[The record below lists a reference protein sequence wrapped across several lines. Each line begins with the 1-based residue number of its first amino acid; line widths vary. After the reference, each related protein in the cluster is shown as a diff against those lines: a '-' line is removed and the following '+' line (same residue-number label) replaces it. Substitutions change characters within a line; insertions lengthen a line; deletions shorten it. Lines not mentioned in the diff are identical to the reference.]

1 MLAIPMCWCAG
12 NANFGD
18 WIGPYLVGQI
28 TGRPV
33 VNTGSSPGVL
43 ITAGSILNWA
53 TAGAVVWGA
62 GLANLTDEV
71 DPRAEIH
78 AVRGPLTREIALKC
92 GAECPEVYGDP
103 ALLLPRFIPKPDGKL
118 YDIGIVPHYKDYPVV
133 SRFFSRKHRVQVI
146 DVLRPVPDV
155 VADIAASSV
164 IWSSSLHGLI
174 VADAYG
180 IWNRW
185 VTFSDSVLGDGT
197 KFHDHFLAT
206 GREVCDPHNLYWHDP
221 EPQGFSAADP
231 DKIAQ
236 LQAGLWNSK
245 PF

>member
-18 WIGPYLVGQI
+18 WIGPYLVEQI

-33 VNTGSSPGVL
+33 VRTGSSPGVL

-53 TAGAVVWGA
+53 TAGAVVWGS
-62 GLANLTDEV
+62 GLVNLTDEV

-103 ALLLPRFIPKPDGKL
+103 ALLLPRFIPKPETV
-118 YDIGIVPHYKDYPVV
+118 YDFGLVPHYTEFPVISYV
-133 SRFFSRKHRVQVI
+133 MEEVPGVQVI
-146 DVLRPVPDV
+146 DVLRPVQQV
-155 VADIAASSV
+155 VEDIAACES
-164 IWSSSLHGLI
+164 ILSSSLHGLI

-180 IWNRW
+180 IPSRW
-185 VTFSDSVLGDGT
+185 VQFSNAVLGDGT
-197 KFHDHFLAT
+197 KFNDHFLAT
-206 GREVCDPHNLYWHDP
+206 GRLFC
-221 EPQGFSAADP
+221 EPLVVHWGDRPPRATETADP
-231 DKIAQ
+231 DKIEQ
-236 LQAGLWNSK
+236 LREGLWNSK